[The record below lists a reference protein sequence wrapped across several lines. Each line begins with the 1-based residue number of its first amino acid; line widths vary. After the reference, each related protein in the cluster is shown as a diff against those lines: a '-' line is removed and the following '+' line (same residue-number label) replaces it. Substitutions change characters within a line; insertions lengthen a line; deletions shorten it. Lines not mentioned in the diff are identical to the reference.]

1 MFTRANF
8 PSFWVLQILHWWQFY
23 ARGLQSCVTLIRSV
37 GMSSSQI
44 VALNVSR
51 GGPVSTVQ
59 PLCHLFWVAQFNA
72 ETLLCTSKH
81 PQGEHRDSRGR
92 RSAMHAVTFW
102 QKLDWSG

>member
-23 ARGLQSCVTLIRSV
+23 ARGLQSCVTLLRSV

-51 GGPVSTVQ
+51 GD
-59 PLCHLFWVAQFNA
+59 L
-72 ETLLCTSKH
+72 
-81 PQGEHRDSRGR
+81 
-92 RSAMHAVTFW
+92 
-102 QKLDWSG
+102 